1 MEDQRIG
8 DLLRGLPRERA
19 RPGFTARVLSAL
31 DAEPRKAPAWRPA
44 ILAAAALVAVAAS
57 AGFLAER
64 QASRAADTERLLRE
78 LRAEHGR
85 LEEEFQELAEP
96 PVLYLGGYRGAGGEV
111 DLVLDLSRVPDGV
124 TIPASYKGTI

>member
-8 DLLRGLPRERA
+8 DLLRELPRERA
-19 RPGFTARVLSAL
+19 RPGFTSRVLAAAL
-31 DAEPRKAPAWRPA
+31 DSETRTAPGWRPV
-44 ILAAAALVAVAAS
+44 LAAAAIAAVAVS

-64 QASRAADTERLLRE
+64 QASRAEDTERLLRE

-96 PVLYLGGYRGAGGEV
+96 PVLYLGGYRVGDGEV
-111 DLVLDLSRVPDGV
+111 DYVLDLSRVPDGV
-124 TIPASYKGTI
+124 TIPASYNGTI